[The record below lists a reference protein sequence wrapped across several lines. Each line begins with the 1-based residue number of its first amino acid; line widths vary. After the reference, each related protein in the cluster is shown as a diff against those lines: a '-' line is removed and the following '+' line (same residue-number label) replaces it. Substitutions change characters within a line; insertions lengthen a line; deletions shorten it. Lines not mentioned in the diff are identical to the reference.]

1 MTESRQTLSRRS
13 FFQTTAAA
21 SAASI
26 LLGQTSSAQTETSP
40 PLDRVRVGIVGVGS
54 RGSGLLNTLLQIP
67 YVDVLAIDDL
77 FPDRAASAQAL
88 VEKARGNRPDTYT
101 NGERD
106 YERLVARDDLDA
118 VVCATYWESH
128 TPISVAAMRARKY
141 AATEV
146 PAALTLDEC
155 RELVRVSQETG
166 MPCMMLEN
174 VCYFRE
180 ALTLLRM
187 VRENAFGELLHA
199 EAGYQHDCRFLMFTD
214 TGDLTWR
221 GKHAETLN
229 GNLYPTHPVGPIAQW
244 FNINRGD
251 RFTRITSRSTKSRGL
266 NNYAAKK
273 FGPDHPLAKKTY
285 ALGDINTTLLE
296 TANGS
301 TVTLYFDLCTPRPY
315 DLILRLDGAK
325 GIHFGSSSQIYLE
338 GVSPQA
344 DAYEPFAPYMDK
356 YAHPLWSDL
365 EAEASKNGG
374 HGGSDYI
381 TVYEFVKAVKN
392 RTAPPQDVYDAATWS
407 AIVPLSIQSVAQ
419 AATLD
424 FPDFTSG
431 QWSSRPPI
439 SVYGA

>member
-1 MTESRQTLSRRS
+1 MQTS
-13 FFQTTAAA
+13 AAA
-21 SAASI
+21 GAASV
-26 LLGQTSSAQTETSP
+26 LLGQAAIAQTEP
-40 PLDRVRVGIVGVGS
+40 PPRERVRVGIVGVGN
-54 RGSGLLNTLLQIP
+54 RGTALLAALLQIP
-67 YVDVLAIDDL
+67 YVDVLAVGDL
-77 FPDRAASAQAL
+77 VPDRAANAQAT
-88 VEKARGNRPDTYT
+88 VEKARGNRPDVYT

-118 VVCATYWESH
+118 VVCATYWEWH
-128 TPISVAAMRARKY
+128 TPVCVAAMRAGKY
-141 AATEV
+141 AASEV
-146 PAALTLDEC
+146 PVALTLEEC
-155 RELVRVSQETG
+155 HELVRVSEETG
-166 MPCMMLEN
+166 VPCMMLEN

-187 VRENAFGELLHA
+187 VRENVFGELLHA

-214 TGDLTWR
+214 SGELTWR
-221 GKHAETLN
+221 GKHAENLN
-229 GNLYPTHPVGPIAQW
+229 GNLYPTHPIGPIAQW

-266 NNYAAKK
+266 NNYAANK

-296 TANGS
+296 TANGL
-301 TVTLYFDLCTPRPY
+301 TVVLYFDLCTPRPY
-315 DLILRLDGAK
+315 DLILRLNGTK
-325 GIHFGSSSQIYLE
+325 GMHIGSSRQICIEGMSPKADAFESFDPYLE
-338 GVSPQA
+338 
-344 DAYEPFAPYMDK
+344 K
-356 YAHPLWSDL
+356 YAHPLWTGL

-392 RTAPPQDVYDAATWS
+392 RGVPPQDVYDAAVWS
-407 AIVPLSIQSVAQ
+407 AIVPLSVQSVAEGK
-419 AATLD
+419 TLD

-439 SVYGA
+439 PIYGA